1 MSTPRTDVEVLENTI
16 KAIEGEGSWCKGS
29 FFRDAIGEATDAYHA
44 EQYCLEGAISVAT
57 LKYVY
62 ANTHPVFEECC
73 EQEDRVQKVLRK
85 IIQERGLGR
94 DGCGIP
100 GYNDDEH
107 TTKEDALLLVKYGI
121 EAAQSVQSEETM

>member
-16 KAIEGEGSWCKGS
+16 KAIEGEGSWCKGA
-29 FFRDAIGEATDAYHA
+29 FFKDAGGEQTDAYHA

-85 IIQERGLGR
+85 IIKDRGLP
-94 DGCGIP
+94 GCGGIP
-100 GYNDDEH
+100 GFNDNEA
-107 TTKEDALLLVKYGI
+107 TTKEDALLLVKYGL
-121 EAAQSVQSEETM
+121 EAVQE